1 MKGKFAAAVLLTAM
15 GLASTAM
22 AQDGQVNF
30 TGKIIE
36 AGCKINGSVT
46 SSQDVKLGE
55 VSKTAF
61 TNAGSTAATT
71 KFSLVLTACPAEL
84 LGKPVSVKY
93 DGMPDTLNNDYLQ
106 ITGYGTTGVAKG
118 VAKGVAIQLLNS
130 DTSEL
135 PLGTESKS
143 VTIASDAAEETNLDF
158 FARYIAT
165 EDSVSGGDANGV
177 VNFTL
182 TYN

>member
-1 MKGKFAAAVLLTAM
+1 MKGKFAAAVLFTAM

-61 TNAGSTAATT
+61 TAAGSTAATT
-71 KFSLVLTACPAEL
+71 KFSLVLTACPADL

-118 VAKGVAIQLLNS
+118 VAIQLLNS

-135 PLGTESKS
+135 PLSTESKS

>member
-1 MKGKFAAAVLLTAM
+1 MKGKLAAVAFFTATGLT
-15 GLASTAM
+15 SSVM

-36 AGCKINGSVT
+36 AGCTINGNVT
-46 SSQDVKLGE
+46 DSQDVKLGE

-61 TNAGSTAATT
+61 VAPGDTAATT
-71 KFSLVLTACPAEL
+71 KFSLVLTACPGDL

-93 DGMPDTLNNDYLQ
+93 DGTPDTINNDYLQ
-106 ITGYGTTGVAKG
+106 LTGYGTPA
-118 VAKGVAIQLLNS
+118 VAKGVAIQLLNA
-130 DTSEL
+130 DASEL
-135 PLGTESKS
+135 PLGTASKA
-143 VTIASDAAEETNLDF
+143 VTINSDAAAETNLDF

-165 EDSVSGGDANGV
+165 EATVSGGDANGV

>member
-1 MKGKFAAAVLLTAM
+1 MKGKFAAAVLFTAM

-93 DGMPDTLNNDYLQ
+93 DGMPDP
-106 ITGYGTTGVAKG
+106 
-118 VAKGVAIQLLNS
+118 LNS

>member
-1 MKGKFAAAVLLTAM
+1 MKGKFAATVLFTAM
-15 GLASTAM
+15 GLASSAM

-36 AGCKINGSVT
+36 AGCQINGNVT
-46 SSQDVKLGE
+46 SSQEVKLGE

-61 TNAGSTAATT
+61 SGTAGTTAATT
-71 KFSLVLTACPAEL
+71 KFSLVLTACPADL
-84 LGKPVSVKY
+84 LGKPVAVKY
-93 DGMPDTLNNDYLQ
+93 DGTPDTLNNDYLQ
-106 ITGYGTTGVAKG
+106 ITGYGTDGI
-118 VAKGVAIQLLNS
+118 AKGVAIQLLNS
-130 DTSEL
+130 DSSEL
-135 PLGTESKS
+135 PLGTASKS

-165 EDSVSGGDANGV
+165 EDEVTAGNADGV

>member
-1 MKGKFAAAVLLTAM
+1 MKGKFAATVLFTAM
-15 GLASTAM
+15 GLASSAM

-36 AGCKINGSVT
+36 AGCQINGSVT
-46 SSQDVKLGE
+46 SSQEVKLGE

-61 TNAGSTAATT
+61 AGTAGTTAATT
-71 KFSLVLTACPAEL
+71 KFSLVLTACPADL
-84 LGKPVSVKY
+84 LGKPVAVKY
-93 DGMPDTLNNDYLQ
+93 DGTPDTLNNDYLQ
-106 ITGYGTTGVAKG
+106 ITGYGTDDI
-118 VAKGVAIQLLNS
+118 AKGVAIQLLNS
-130 DTSEL
+130 DNSEL

-143 VTIASDAAEETNLDF
+143 VTLASDAAEETNLDF

-165 EDSVSGGDANGV
+165 EDEVTAGNADGV

>member
-1 MKGKFAAAVLLTAM
+1 MKGKLAATVLFTAM
-15 GLASTAM
+15 GLASSAM

-30 TGKIIE
+30 IGKIIE
-36 AGCKINGSVT
+36 AGCQINGNVT
-46 SSQDVKLGE
+46 SSQEVKLGE

-61 TNAGSTAATT
+61 SGTAGTTAATT
-71 KFSLVLTACPAEL
+71 KFSLVLTACPADL
-84 LGKPVSVKY
+84 LGKPVAVKY
-93 DGMPDTLNNDYLQ
+93 DGTPDALNNDYLQ
-106 ITGYGTTGVAKG
+106 ITGYGTDGI
-118 VAKGVAIQLLNS
+118 AKGVAIQLLNS
-130 DTSEL
+130 DSSEL
-135 PLGTESKS
+135 PLGTASKP

-165 EDSVSGGDANGV
+165 EDEVTAGNADGV

>member
-1 MKGKFAAAVLLTAM
+1 MKGKLAATVLFTALGFAT
-15 GLASTAM
+15 SAM
-22 AQDGQVNF
+22 AQDGQINF

-36 AGCKINGSVT
+36 AGCKINGSIT
-46 SSQDVKLGE
+46 SSQEVKLGE

-61 TNAGSTAATT
+61 SGTAGTTAATT
-71 KFSLVLTACPAEL
+71 KFSLVLTACPASL
-84 LGKPVSVKY
+84 LSKPVAVKY
-93 DGMPDTLNNDYLQ
+93 DGTPDTLNNDYLQ
-106 ITGYGTTGVAKG
+106 ITGYGTNGI
-118 VAKGVAIQLLNS
+118 AKGVAIQLLNS
-130 DTSEL
+130 DSSEL

-143 VTIASDAAEETNLDF
+143 VTIASNAAEETNLDF

-165 EDSVSGGDANGV
+165 EDQVTAGDADGV